1 MITITIRVQSTHES
15 VIFAAE
21 ELTAEFSKVDGLQ
34 MTLSDHNDSPD
45 TQILVGT
52 YEELGTTHSDI
63 DVKTEVSETVG
74 YRLVN
79 VEGRLGGYVAG
90 DSPRSVVLAAYRL
103 LRKLGWRWP
112 DPYTERIP
120 DLSTIESAC
129 PVDATFTPTYKHR
142 GICIEGSVSEDH
154 VKAIINWAP
163 KAGFNGYFVQFR
175 EGHTFFDRW
184 YAQKIG
190 RHLRRDEAVEI
201 LERIIPEITKRS
213 LDYHAVGHGWTC
225 EPFGIPGLGWVIHE
239 DPISEEVSQYFA
251 EIDGVRELYGGIALN
266 TNLCF
271 SSDEVQ
277 RRMAEA
283 VADYAEAHE
292 EIDYIHVWIGDGTNN
307 NCECPSCVRAR
318 PSDFYV
324 QILNR
329 IDSLLSKKRLDTKIV
344 FLAYVDLFWPP
355 ERERL
360 ENQDRFVLMF
370 APITRSY
377 SSSFATEIA
386 LPELPPYR
394 RNRLEFPKSVEGN
407 LAFLAAWQEIF
418 SGDGFDFDYHM
429 MWDHYTDPGYTHIA
443 NVLYE
448 DIVRLDSIGLSGY
461 MSCQVQRAFF
471 PTGLCMYVMG
481 DALWNAEKPYTEIV
495 DEYFTAAYGKRGT
508 WVYEYLTRITELF
521 SPEYLRGERNES
533 PETAVTRFEEAKQ
546 YLEENSKEIES
557 IGGTEGHLLKAHN
570 QLLIILAEALALR
583 AQEKPTE
590 AQERWGDAVRLVRG
604 FDPVITNRFDEYMFQ
619 RVIGGRLFGVDVV
632 VD

>member
-1 MITITIRVQSTHES
+1 MITITIRVQSTCES
-15 VIFAAE
+15 VIFAAD

-34 MTLSDHNDSPD
+34 LTLSDRNDSPD
-45 TQILVGT
+45 KQILIGT
-52 YEELGTTHSDI
+52 YEELGITHSGI
-63 DVKTEVSETVG
+63 DVKTKKTETVG

-79 VEGRLGGYVAG
+79 TEGRLGGYVAG
-90 DSPRSVVLAAYRL
+90 DSPRSVVLAVYRL
-103 LRKLGWRWP
+103 LRELGWRWP

-120 DLSTIESAC
+120 DLSAIESAC
-129 PVDATFTPTYKHR
+129 PIDATFTPTYKHR

-201 LERIIPEITKRS
+201 LDRIIPEITKRS

-225 EPFGIPGLGWVIHE
+225 EPFGIPGLGWVIHK
-239 DPISEEVSQYFA
+239 DPISKEVSQYFA
-251 EIDGVRELYGGIALN
+251 EIDGVRELFGGIALN

-329 IDSLLSKKRLDTKIV
+329 IDSLLSKRRLDTKIV

-377 SSSFATEIA
+377 SSSFATEKA

-481 DALWNAEKPYTEIV
+481 EALWNAEKPYTESV
-495 DEYFTAAYGKRGT
+495 DEYFTAAYGERGT
-508 WVYEYLTRITELF
+508 WVYEYLTRITKLF

-533 PETAVTRFEEAKQ
+533 SDIAAIRFEEAKQ
-546 YLEENSKEIES
+546 YLVENTNEIES

-583 AQEKPTE
+583 AQEKPT
-590 AQERWGDAVRLVRG
+590 AAVERWNDAVRLVRG
-604 FDPVITNRFDEYMFQ
+604 FDPEITNRFDEYMFQ
-619 RVIGGRLFGVDVV
+619 RVIGGRLFGVDVD